1 MNTEKADKT
10 TLTPRQ
16 RLWHYL
22 APYKAML
29 AAGIG
34 CMLVANFGRMLGP
47 IVLRDAVDDLTA
59 GITQSKLLWYG
70 GAFVIITTIAGIFVF
85 LQRRVVPNV
94 ARSFEYDLANDFYTH
109 LQKLPLEFYQNA
121 RTGDLMSRAI
131 SDLGAVR
138 MIVGGALMYAT
149 NTIFA
154 VALILPLML
163 HLDWR
168 LTLLAFLPLPLVT
181 LTTKIISKRI
191 HEESTLVQEH
201 YGTVANRV
209 QESLS
214 GVRVVRAYVQENAEL
229 ENFRRVNAELL
240 RRNVRLIHL
249 NSFFA
254 PAVNFIVGLAF
265 VAGIWYGGLL
275 TLQGRLTIGQLFQ
288 FTLYLE
294 FLIHPML
301 QLGMIINYYQ
311 RGMASLKRLHA
322 VMSTEPTISD
332 SAAIDDAKE
341 IDGEVE
347 FRSLTFSYPEE
358 PEPALKNINLHIAA
372 GQTVAFV
379 GNVGSG
385 KSTLVSLV
393 ARLFEAEPGAVLI
406 DGRSIQTIP
415 LHKLRAAVGFVPQET
430 FLFSDTLAANIAFG
444 DQQASARAIEQ
455 AALEAGLTEDVEE
468 FPEKYAT
475 KVGERGMTLSG
486 GQKQRVTLA
495 RALIRRPR
503 ILILDDSLSAVDTH
517 TEAKILMHLR
527 RLLAG
532 RTTLIVS
539 HRISTIQ
546 DADLIV
552 VLEDGAIVERGTH
565 SELVANGGLYARLY
579 EKQRLEQELT
589 AA

>member
-1 MNTEKADKT
+1 LRETFFGKMM
-10 TLTPRQ
+10 TPRQ
-16 RLWHYL
+16 RLWHYI
-22 APYKAML
+22 APYKGIL
-29 AAGIG
+29 ALGVL
-34 CMLVANFGRMLGP
+34 CVLVANLGRMLGP
-47 IVLRDAVDDLTA
+47 IVLRDAVDDLTS

-70 GAFVIITTIAGIFVF
+70 GAFVLITSVAGIFIF
-85 LQRRVVPNV
+85 LQRRVIPSA
-94 ARSFEYDLANDFYTH
+94 ARSFEYDLANDFYAH
-109 LQKLPLEFYQNA
+109 LQKLPLEFYQTA

-131 SDLGAVR
+131 SDLAAAR

-149 NTIFA
+149 NTLFA

-163 HLDWR
+163 QLNWR
-168 LTLLAFLPLPLVT
+168 LTLFAFLPLPLVS

-201 YGTVANRV
+201 YGTVADRV

-214 GVRVVRAYVQENAEL
+214 AVRVVRAYVQEDAEMA
-229 ENFRRVNAELL
+229 NFKRVNAELL

-249 NSFFA
+249 NSFFS
-254 PAVNFIVGLAF
+254 PVVNFIVGLAF
-265 VAGIWYGGLL
+265 VAGVWYGSLL

-301 QLGMIINYYQ
+301 QLGMIVNLYQ
-311 RGMASLKRLHA
+311 RGMASMKRLHE
-322 VMSTEPTISD
+322 VMSTEPAITD
-332 SAAIDDAKE
+332 SATVADVRE
-341 IDGEVE
+341 INGEIE
-347 FRSLTFSYPEE
+347 FRDLTFTYPGETE
-358 PEPALKNINLHIAA
+358 PVLSDINLHIQA

-393 ARLFEAEPGAVLI
+393 ARLLDAAPGRVLI
-406 DGRSIQTIP
+406 DGRPINTIP
-415 LHKLRAAVGFVPQET
+415 LQTLRSSIGYVPQET
-430 FLFSDTLAANIAFG
+430 FLFSQTLAENIAFG
-444 DQQASARAIEQ
+444 DLQASAKEIER
-455 AALEAGLTEDVEE
+455 AALEAGLSEDVEQ

-475 KVGERGMTLSG
+475 EVGERGITLSG
-486 GQKQRVTLA
+486 GQKQRTTLA
-495 RALIRRPR
+495 RALIRHPR

-517 TEAKILMHLR
+517 TEAKILSHLR
-527 RLLAG
+527 RSTAG

-539 HRISTIQ
+539 HRISTIK

-552 VLEDGAIVERGTH
+552 VLEDGRIVERGTH
-565 SELVANGGLYARLY
+565 SELVTRNGLYARLY

>member
-1 MNTEKADKT
+1 LRETFLKKIM
-10 TLTPRQ
+10 TPRQ
-16 RLWHYL
+16 RLLRYI
-22 APYKAML
+22 APYKAIL
-29 AAGIG
+29 AVGVL
-34 CMLVANFGRMLGP
+34 CVLVANLGRMLGP

-70 GAFVIITTIAGIFVF
+70 GAFVLITAVAGVFIF
-85 LQRRVVPNV
+85 LQRRIIPSA
-94 ARSFEYDLANDFYTH
+94 ARSFEYDLANDFYAH
-109 LQKLPLEFYQNA
+109 LQKLPLEFYQTA

-131 SDLGAVR
+131 SDLAAAR

-149 NTIFA
+149 NTLFA

-163 HLDWR
+163 QLNWR
-168 LTLLAFLPLPLVT
+168 LTLFAFLPLPLVS

-201 YGTVANRV
+201 YGTVADRV

-214 GVRVVRAYVQENAEL
+214 AVRVVRAYVQEDAEMA
-229 ENFRRVNAELL
+229 NFKRVNAELL

-249 NSFFA
+249 NSFFS
-254 PAVNFIVGLAF
+254 PVVNFIVGLAF
-265 VAGIWYGGLL
+265 VAGVGYGSLL

-301 QLGMIINYYQ
+301 QLGMIVNLYQ
-311 RGMASLKRLHA
+311 RGTASMKRLHE
-322 VMSTEPTISD
+322 VMSTEPTITD
-332 SAAIDDAKE
+332 NAAVADVREVKGE
-341 IDGEVE
+341 IE
-347 FRSLTFSYPEE
+347 FRDLTFTYPGETE
-358 PEPALKNINLHIAA
+358 PVLNDINLHIQA

-393 ARLFEAEPGAVLI
+393 ARLLDAAPGQVLV
-406 DGRSIQTIP
+406 DGRPINTIALQTLRSSI
-415 LHKLRAAVGFVPQET
+415 GYVPQET
-430 FLFSDTLAANIAFG
+430 FLFSQTLAANIAFG
-444 DQQASARAIEQ
+444 DPQASAKEIER
-455 AALEAGLTEDVEE
+455 AALEAGLADDVEQ

-475 KVGERGMTLSG
+475 EVGERGITLSG
-486 GQKQRVTLA
+486 GQKQRTTLA
-495 RALIRRPR
+495 RALIRHPR
-503 ILILDDSLSAVDTH
+503 VLILDDSLSAVDSH
-517 TEAKILMHLR
+517 TEAKILSHLR
-527 RLLAG
+527 RSTAG

-539 HRISTIQ
+539 HRISTIK

-552 VLEDGAIVERGTH
+552 VLEDGRIVERGTH
-565 SELVANGGLYARLY
+565 AELVTRNGLYARLY
-579 EKQRLEQELT
+579 EKQRLEQELS

>member
-1 MNTEKADKT
+1 M
-10 TLTPRQ
+10 TPRQ
-16 RLWHYL
+16 RLWRYV
-22 APYKAML
+22 APYKGTL
-29 AAGIG
+29 ALGIG
-34 CMLVANFGRMLGP
+34 CVLIANIGRMLGP

-59 GITQSKLLWYG
+59 GITQAKLLWYG
-70 GAFVIITTIAGIFVF
+70 GAFVFITSVAGIFLF
-85 LQRRVVPNV
+85 LQRRVIPSV
-94 ARSFEYDLANDFYTH
+94 ARSFEYDLANDFYSH

-131 SDLGAVR
+131 SDLSAAR
-138 MIVGGALMYAT
+138 MIVGGALMFAT
-149 NTIFA
+149 NTLFA
-154 VALILPLML
+154 MALILPLML
-163 HLDWR
+163 QLNWR
-168 LTLLAFLPLPLVT
+168 LTLLAFLPLPLVS

-214 GVRVVRAYVQENAEL
+214 GVRVIRAYVQEEAEL
-229 ENFRRVNAELL
+229 ANFERVNAELL

-249 NSFFA
+249 NSFFT
-254 PAVNFIVGLAF
+254 PIVNFIVGLAF
-265 VAGIWYGGLL
+265 VAGVWYGGLL

-301 QLGMIINYYQ
+301 QLGMIINLYQ
-311 RGMASLKRLHA
+311 RGMASMKRLHQ

-332 SAAIDDAKE
+332 HAADAEVRE
-341 IDGEVE
+341 IKGEIE
-347 FRSLTFSYPEE
+347 FRQLTFTYPDETE
-358 PEPALKNINLHIAA
+358 PVLNDINLRIQP

-393 ARLFEAEPGAVLI
+393 ARLLDAPPGQLLI
-406 DGRSIQTIP
+406 DGRPINTIP
-415 LHKLRAAVGFVPQET
+415 LQTLRSSIGYVPQET
-430 FLFSDTLAANIAFG
+430 FLFSQTLAANIAFG
-444 DQQASARAIEQ
+444 DPQASATEIERA
-455 AALEAGLTEDVEE
+455 AVEAGLEDDVEQ
-468 FPEKYAT
+468 FPDKYAT
-475 KVGERGMTLSG
+475 EVGERGVTLSG
-486 GQKQRVTLA
+486 GQKQRTTLA

-503 ILILDDSLSAVDTH
+503 VLIMDDSLSAVDSH
-517 TEAKILMHLR
+517 TEARILAHLR
-527 RLLAG
+527 RSNAG

-539 HRISTIQ
+539 HRISTIK

-552 VLEDGAIVERGTH
+552 VLEDGRIVERGTH
-565 SELVANGGLYARLY
+565 TELVTSGGLYARLY
-579 EKQRLEQELT
+579 EKQTLEQKLS